1 MYLKPHQRV
10 IRTLGVFV
18 YLLVLGVVWE
28 GNLKEGASLGV
39 WLSYG
44 LCVVLFC
51 GAQAFLWFYEAVTGF
66 DGAESIYLKY
76 ASRALQHT
84 NLLLQ
89 QGRTEIR
96 PNLKDSL
103 TRLFAL
109 SLSVSENCLSRIR
122 GLLKGVWA
130 GGDRLATV
138 RLTGNRG

>member
-10 IRTLGVFV
+10 IRILGVFL
-18 YLLVLGVVWE
+18 YLLVLWVVWE
-28 GNLKEGASLGV
+28 GTLKEGASLGV

-51 GAQAFLWFYEAVTGF
+51 GAQAFLWFYEAITGF
-66 DGAESIYLKY
+66 DGAESIYLIP
-76 ASRALQHT
+76 ASRALRHT
-84 NLLLQ
+84 NILLQ
-89 QGRTEIR
+89 RGRSKMR
-96 PNLKDSL
+96 PNLGDSL

-130 GGDRLATV
+130 GGNRLATV
-138 RLTGNRG
+138 RLIGNRG